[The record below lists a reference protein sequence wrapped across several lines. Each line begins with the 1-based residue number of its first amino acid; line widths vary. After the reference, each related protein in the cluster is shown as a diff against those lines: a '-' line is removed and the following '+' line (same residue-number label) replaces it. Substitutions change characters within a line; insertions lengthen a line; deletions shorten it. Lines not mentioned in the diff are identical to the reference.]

1 MQRQALKAL
10 KPKAISLAILTLAT
24 GFSMPAWAIDLQPGD
39 ATAPP
44 PGLRSVQ
51 LSYLN
56 AERVGASNAKMD
68 QTQVQ
73 FRYTQ
78 AFELN
83 NKPALFYLHTGTGTN
98 EPVGPLARIAPADN
112 GMIDTTLV
120 LAYWPYVDRTSKTFV
135 GVAGYLI
142 SPTGSYSSDRAI
154 NMGENRYRW
163 AGQIAYQ
170 TRIAPDLDWM
180 SAFDTLWFGKNDAS
194 KSFGNG
200 VGTLEQKALYSAQ
213 TGLLYRLN
221 SQYAIAASYFY
232 SEGGETVFKGAA
244 QNNSIKSHRYQLSGI
259 GDYSF
264 GRLTLQYGQDI
275 DNNAALEDKRRVF
288 LRYTKFF

>member
-1 MQRQALKAL
+1 MHQTAK
-10 KPKAISLAILTLAT
+10 KSKAIALAT
-24 GFSMPAWAIDLQPGD
+24 FAVASGFSMSALAIDLQPGD

-56 AERVGASNAKMD
+56 AERVGASNARID

-78 AFELN
+78 TFEVN
-83 NKPALFYLHTGTGTN
+83 NKPALFYLHTGTGKT
-98 EPVGPLARIAPADN
+98 EPVGPLARIASADN
-112 GMIDTTLV
+112 GTIDTTLV
-120 LAYWPYVDRTSKTFV
+120 FAYWPYVDRASKTYI
-135 GVAGYLI
+135 GAAGYLI
-142 SPTGSYSSDRAI
+142 TPTGSYSSDRVF

-180 SAFDTLWFGKNDAS
+180 SAFDTLWFGKNDENRS
-194 KSFGNG
+194 LLGQL
-200 VGTLEQKALYSAQ
+200 GTLEQKALYSAQ
-213 TGLLYRLN
+213 TGLLYHLN
-221 SQYAIAASYFY
+221 KQYSFAAAYFY

-244 QNNSIKSHRYQLSGI
+244 QNKSIKSHRYQLSAI
-259 GDYSF
+259 RDSSF
-264 GRLTLQYGQDI
+264 GRVTLQFGQDI
-275 DNNAALEDKRRVF
+275 DSNAVLEDKHRIF

>member
-1 MQRQALKAL
+1 MRRLAI
-10 KPKAISLAILTLAT
+10 KPKVSFFATLIMAT

-56 AERVGASNAKMD
+56 AERVGARNAKID

-73 FRYTQ
+73 FRYVQ
-78 AFELN
+78 AFEVN
-83 NKPALFYLHTGTGTN
+83 QQPALFYLHTGTGRN
-98 EPVGPLARIAPADN
+98 DPSGALAPSPADN

-120 LAYWPYVDRTSKTFV
+120 FAYWPYVDKTSNTFV
-135 GVAGYLI
+135 AVAGYLI

-170 TRIAPDLDWM
+170 TRIAPNLNWM
-180 SAFDTLWFGKNDAS
+180 AAFDTLWFGKNDESRSLTNRLGA
-194 KSFGNG
+194 
-200 VGTLEQKALYSAQ
+200 LEQKALYSAQ
-213 TGLLYRLN
+213 TGLLYKLN
-221 SQYAIAASYFY
+221 NTYSFAAAYFY
-232 SEGGETVFKGAA
+232 TEGGETIFSGRA
-244 QNNSIKSHRYQLSGI
+244 NNDSIKSHRYQLSGI
-259 GDYSF
+259 GNYSF

-275 DNNAALEDKRRVF
+275 DNNAALEDKQRIF

>member
-1 MQRQALKAL
+1 MRQAL
-10 KPKAISLAILTLAT
+10 KPKAISLTTFAIAA
-24 GFSMPAWAIDLQPGD
+24 GFSMSAWAIDLQPGD

-51 LSYLN
+51 FSYLN
-56 AERVGASNAKMD
+56 AERVGASNARID

-78 AFELN
+78 AFEV
-83 NKPALFYLHTGTGTN
+83 NKQPALFYLHTGTGRN
-98 EPVGPLARIAPADN
+98 APSGALAPVPSDN

-120 LAYWPYVDRTSKTFV
+120 FAYWPYVDRASKTYV

-142 SPTGSYSSDRAI
+142 TPTGSYSSDRAV

-170 TRIAPDLDWM
+170 TRVAPDLDWM

-194 KSFGNG
+194 LTLAGKRG
-200 VGTLEQKALYSAQ
+200 VLEQKALYSAQ
-213 TGLLYRLN
+213 TGLLYHLN
-221 SQYAIAASYFY
+221 QRYSLAASYFY
-232 SEGGETVFKGAA
+232 SEGGETVFQGEA
-244 QNNSIKSHRYQLSGI
+244 QNNSIKSHRYQVSAIRNSSI
-259 GDYSF
+259 GRF
-264 GRLTLQYGQDI
+264 TLQYGQDI
-275 DNNAALEDKRRVF
+275 DNNATLEDKHRIF

>member
-1 MQRQALKAL
+1 MHQIAK
-10 KPKAISLAILTLAT
+10 KSKAIALAT
-24 GFSMPAWAIDLQPGD
+24 FAVASGFSMSALAIDLQPGD

-56 AERVGASNAKMD
+56 AERVGASNARID

-78 AFELN
+78 AFEVN
-83 NKPALFYLHTGTGTN
+83 NQPALFYLHTGTGRN
-98 EPVGPLARIAPADN
+98 DPSGAYASLPADN

-120 LAYWPYVDRTSKTFV
+120 FAYWPYVDRASKTYL

-142 SPTGSYSSDRAI
+142 TPTGSYSSGRDI

-170 TRIAPDLDWM
+170 ARIAADLDWM

-194 KSFGNG
+194 KSSLTGL
-200 VGTLEQKALYSAQ
+200 VGSLEQKALYSAQ
-213 TGLLYRLN
+213 TGLLYHLN
-221 SQYAIAASYFY
+221 KQYSFAAAYFY
-232 SEGGETVFKGAA
+232 SEGGETVFNGTAR
-244 QNNSIKSHRYQLSGI
+244 NNSIKSHRYQLSAI
-259 GDYSF
+259 RDSSF
-264 GRLTLQYGQDI
+264 GRVTLQYGQDI
-275 DNNAALEDKRRVF
+275 DNNAALEDKHRIF